1 MSVLERTK
9 HQSILLGQPR
19 TGHVFCVCRSCRAS
33 VPVLYCVR
41 RFRNQSLSAFAIVI
55 QAGLGR
61 VRGKE
66 ILPSP
71 VDKSSR
77 LVKDEEKASY
87 DKLPLSL
94 TEAVEC
100 AKKSAFL
107 QNSPCKDIANRFI
120 EVIEQEAM

>member
-1 MSVLERTK
+1 MPIVQGKRTCFVL
-9 HQSILLGQPR
+9 
-19 TGHVFCVCRSCRAS
+19 RSPDS
-33 VPVLYCVR
+33 GINPYL
-41 RFRNQSLSAFAIVI
+41 AFAIVI
-55 QAGLGR
+55 QAGLAG

-66 ILPSP
+66 ILPPP

-100 AKKSAFL
+100 AKKSGFL

>member
-1 MSVLERTK
+1 MVLLHSFLKTWGEFLRR
-9 HQSILLGQPR
+9 LLALAKR
-19 TGHVFCVCRSCRAS
+19 RRMRDYDAVTLSAACNS
-33 VPVLYCVR
+33 PVLITEG
-41 RFRNQSLSAFAIVI
+41 L
-55 QAGLGR
+55 AG